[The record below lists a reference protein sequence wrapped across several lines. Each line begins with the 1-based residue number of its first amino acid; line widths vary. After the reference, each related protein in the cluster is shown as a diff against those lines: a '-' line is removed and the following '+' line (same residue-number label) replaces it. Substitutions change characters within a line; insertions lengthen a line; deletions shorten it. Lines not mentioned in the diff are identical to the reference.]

1 MVTSNILSSVSK
13 VGEKKMSIMSIVS
26 TPNREGDSESEIDAS
41 KIEYGKSMRKTFEKD
56 LEKARIKK
64 EFEVACFD
72 SIKRVQ

>member
-1 MVTSNILSSVSK
+1 
-13 VGEKKMSIMSIVS
+13 MSIVS

-41 KIEYGKSMRKTFEKD
+41 KLEYGKSMRKTFEKD